1 MCVRIEGDV
10 SNGISCYL
18 FRVSSLC
25 PLVLPGFQN
34 TQGSGRNQTVHHHR
48 TLKEGGLREDGP
60 LQPRA
65 SVILSGKKKKHPGD
79 KGNIPNH
86 SQIEYLT
93 KLGFDFF

>member
-1 MCVRIEGDV
+1 MELRAQMCVRIEGDV

-65 SVILSGKKKKHPGD
+65 SVILSGKKKKKNTQEIRRIFQIIPRL
-79 KGNIPNH
+79 NI
-86 SQIEYLT
+86 
-93 KLGFDFF
+93 